1 MNLTVNNIP
10 TSLYGAT
17 LLSAEY
23 GYNKV
28 TNYNDWLRGAKNP
41 LFFGQDKTYTDAR
54 FKFLVEA
61 ANLNDLDKNCS
72 NLYNAMSVSIV
83 REDNS
88 DWSIEGHVTNIDE
101 TNRIS
106 PLAREIEI
114 SFEGVKVADR
124 ELLTHVM
131 SFGSSWVFEAKG
143 NQTVP
148 CHIEIVPDMGYAEM
162 KLTLNDKLFKINTIG
177 SDSMLLIIDS
187 EKGIVTLD
195 GDNKIEDYESW
206 ELPYL
211 QGGLNTLSINGAP
224 TVKISYNGRWM

>member
-41 LFFGQDKTYTDAR
+41 LFFGQDKTYTEAI

-83 REDNS
+83 REENS
-88 DWSIEGHVTNIDE
+88 DWSIEGHVLSIDE
-101 TNRIS
+101 TNRVS

-114 SFEGVKVADR
+114 KFEGIKVADR
-124 ELLTHVM
+124 ETLTHVM
-131 SFGSSWVFEAKG
+131 TFGSPWTFETKG
-143 NQTVP
+143 NQEIP

-162 KLTLNDKLFKINTIG
+162 KLTLNDKEYKINTIG
-177 SDSMLLIIDS
+177 SSSLLLIIDS

-195 GDNKIEDYESW
+195 GDNKIEDYVSW
-206 ELPYL
+206 EMPYL
-211 QGGLNTLSINGAP
+211 KGGNNTLSINGAP